1 MFEAALWGTVQG
13 LTEFL
18 PISSSGHLVLVPAL
32 LDVDGPDL
40 ATSAVLH
47 LGTLAAVLVYFRSD
61 VWEVLRLTPAGKRL
75 LLLLLIGSVPAVAA
89 ALIFRDQVDAI
100 NENPGAVSVAMI
112 ITGVVMIGTR
122 WLPAGKRGI
131 TDVAKA
137 DAALIGIAQA
147 FALIPGVSRSGS
159 TITGALTRGLGR
171 DAAARFSFLLGIPV
185 IAGGGLLSLLDLAE
199 SGDDVGA
206 ELLVG
211 VIVAALVG
219 YLAIAVLLKILRAAG
234 LVPFGIYCV
243 AVGAFA
249 LVVI

>member
-32 LDVDGPDL
+32 LEVDGPDL

-47 LGTLAAVLVYFRSD
+47 LGTLAAVLVYFRGD
-61 VWEVLRLTPAGKRL
+61 VWEVLRFTPTGRRL
-75 LLLLLIGSVPAVAA
+75 LMLLMIGSVPAIAA

-100 NENPGAVSVAMI
+100 NETPSAVAIAMI
-112 ITGVVMIGTR
+112 ITGIVMFGTR
-122 WLPAGKRGI
+122 WLPTGEGEMEDISKL
-131 TDVAKA
+131 
-137 DAALIGIAQA
+137 DATLIGAAQA

-159 TITGALTRGLGR
+159 TITGALTRGLDR

-185 IAGGGLLSLLDLAE
+185 IAGGGLLSLLDLSE
-199 SGDDVGA
+199 SGEDVGA
-206 ELLVG
+206 QLLVG
-211 VIVAALVG
+211 VVVAALVG
-219 YLAIAVLLKILRAAG
+219 YLAIAVLLKVLRVAG

-243 AVGAFA
+243 AFGTFA
-249 LVVI
+249 LLLV

>member
-1 MFEAALWGTVQG
+1 MFHAALWGTVQG

-32 LDVDGPDL
+32 LDVEGPDL

-47 LGTLAAVLVYFRSD
+47 LGTLAAVLTYFRAD
-61 VWEVLRLTPAGKRL
+61 VWDMLRFTPSGRRVL
-75 LLLLLIGSVPAVAA
+75 LLLAIGTIPALVG
-89 ALIFRDQVDAI
+89 ALAFRDQVDAI
-100 NENPGAVSVAMI
+100 NENPSAVAVAMM

-122 WLPAGKRGI
+122 WLPAGERRLGA
-131 TDVAKA
+131 TSRF
-137 DAALIGIAQA
+137 DALLIGVAQA
-147 FALIPGVSRSGS
+147 FALVPGVPRSGS

-185 IAGGGLLSLLDLAE
+185 IAGGGLLSLLDLSEAE
-199 SGDDVGA
+199 GGVGA

-211 VIVAALVG
+211 VLVAAGVG
-219 YLAIAVLLKILRAAG
+219 YLAIALLLKIIRAAG

-243 AVGAFA
+243 AFGSLS
-249 LVVI
+249 LVVL